1 MDPQFIQAKLDF
13 QRARQQAKVQ
23 KIVASLTGTP
33 LNLLVFEDVRE
44 KLKVLEGSGR
54 ELKNIPIPAII
65 GSVGRYNDFDRQF
78 LPLRDEDRERWARV
92 KLVMEDLRGLP
103 PIEVYQVGEA
113 YFVVDGNHRVSIAR
127 QLGATEIEAYV
138 RTVQTRV
145 PLPASA
151 KQEDLIVLSE
161 FADFLELT
169 RLDEHRSNS
178 EIRLTEA
185 GQYKFL
191 LQQIEVQQFILELQ
205 TGEEINYP
213 EAVCQWFDNIYQPI
227 VEIIRTQNLL
237 KNFPN
242 RTEADLFVWVLNH
255 QALLSKQTGWRVRAD
270 AALRD
275 LTEKVPAGGLSAR
288 IRNAV
293 LDTFPLFNA
302 SSPAAGQWRIEH
314 QLRPGRMFEEILV
327 PLISTSG
334 ETSSWPVLTCA
345 FQIAQHEQAQ
355 VYGLYLSPKKRSGE
369 TQQNLQ
375 NHFNALCQQTE
386 ITGNLIFEN
395 GKASVILP
403 QRSRWVDLIILQLH
417 QDSPGQTGKNAVSSM
432 LRTLLQ
438 KASPPI
444 LIIPNTFTFPKR
456 VLLAY
461 DCSKKA
467 QEALYLAAYLS
478 SFWGVEL
485 VVYSVLPLDTTDT
498 RPNSLHEAKKY
509 LQTYLIDATF
519 CHTHGQVSDA
529 ILQAAGEFNCDL
541 ILMGGYGEVPFFGGF
556 HKRTVDDILSKTNLP
571 VWICQ

>member
-1 MDPQFIQAKLDF
+1 MQPQFVQAKMDF

-23 KIVASLTGTP
+23 KIIAGLTGKP

-54 ELKNIPIPAII
+54 ELKNIPIHAII

-127 QLGATEIEAYV
+127 RLGAAEIEAYV
-138 RTVQTRV
+138 RAVQTRV
-145 PLPASA
+145 PLPANA
-151 KQEDLIVLSE
+151 QQEDLIILSE

-169 RLDEHRSNS
+169 RLDEHRPDR

-191 LQQIEVQQFILELQ
+191 LQQIEVQQFIMELQ
-205 TGEEINYP
+205 AGEEIDYG
-213 EAVCQWFDNIYQPI
+213 EAVCQWFDNIYLPI
-227 VEIIRTQNLL
+227 VEIICAQNLL

-255 QALLSKQTGWRVRAD
+255 QSLLSKQTGWRVRTD
-270 AALRD
+270 VALRD
-275 LTEKVPAGGLSAR
+275 LTEKVPAGSLPAR

-293 LDTFPLFNA
+293 LATIPLLNA
-302 SSPAAGQWRIEH
+302 PSPAVGQWRIEH
-314 QLRPGRMFEEILV
+314 QFRPGRMFEEILV
-327 PLISTSG
+327 PLMSPSG
-334 ETSSWPVLTCA
+334 ENPSWAALTCA
-345 FQIAQHEQAQ
+345 LQIAQHEQAQ
-355 VYGLYLSPKKRSGE
+355 VYGLYLSPKKHPDEAQR
-369 TQQNLQ
+369 NLQ
-375 NHFNALCQQTE
+375 NHFNALCQQTS
-386 ITGNLIFEN
+386 ITGNLIFEH
-395 GKASVILP
+395 GKANVILP

-417 QDSPGQTGKNAVSSM
+417 QDSPAQPGKNPISST

-444 LIIPNTFTFPKR
+444 LIIPNAFTFPKR
-456 VLLAY
+456 ALLAY

-478 SFWGVEL
+478 SFWGIEL
-485 VVYSVLPLDTTDT
+485 VVYSVLPLDTPDT
-498 RPNSLHEAKKY
+498 HPNSLHEAKKY
-509 LQTYLIDATF
+509 LETYLIDATF
-519 CHTHGQVSDA
+519 CHTRGQVSDA
-529 ILQAAGEFNCDL
+529 ILQAAREFNCDM
-541 ILMGGYGEVPFFGGF
+541 ILMGGYGQVPLFGGF
-556 HKRTVDDILSKTNLP
+556 HKRTVDDILSKTSLP